1 MDDLRARTTL
11 FCGVIAA
18 AIALSMLLRG
28 RRAVH
33 WLFAGFTTEIGFW
46 YVSQSIADL
55 SKDRNWARVTAVLT
69 VLLPQFAVHLFQAI
83 VPPESD
89 DERRRLPRAALVA
102 GVPMLALE
110 VSPYAQHS
118 LARGAVY
125 LYVFGFLAA
134 ALISLWRRGQKS
146 PSKAVRDRVRF
157 LVAVGGA
164 AMGFTLADL
173 LSILG
178 LNVPP
183 LGAVLS
189 VIFLF
194 VLSESLRTPRLADLY
209 ELSGRL
215 LVSTALA
222 FAIAGLLYFF
232 MKYMGRFGSMYLNGV
247 LAAICVLVLFEPLEA
262 EVEKR
267 IHQFVFRERYDLDAN
282 VTALRMRLAH
292 TLEVSEMVET
302 VMTGLERSR
311 RITSSALYLH
321 DEDGAAF
328 RLAGAVGATPPDRL
342 ESMSLRPLLE
352 ELDASFALDDVER
365 REGTKEALAPLRAA
379 ADAFGD
385 MRSSVVLAVRDG
397 TDLVGLLCVDDE
409 RVKDPLTPEEVS
421 LLETVASQIGVA
433 LSNSRGYAKLKDRDR
448 LAALGSLAAGLA
460 HEIKNPLGAIKGAAQ
475 LLEELTPKDGEAES
489 MQEFIGIIL
498 EETNRLNRV
507 VGSFLDYARP
517 GVGNPVPLDVNA
529 AIRRTLQILAPR
541 ENPSLEISLQLA
553 DELPRARI
561 DAEQLRQV
569 LINLVQNAI
578 QAMDSRGKLTITT
591 ARKKKLRVGWGDARA
606 TVASVVD
613 RTERG
618 ERPPAAETAPRSD
631 GGADLVELTVRDT
644 GPGMAEKILKNLFV
658 PFFTTKQRGT
668 GLGLAISQ
676 SIIQS
681 AGGTI
686 EVTTQVGS
694 GTKFTV
700 LLPSA
705 VDGLLSI
712 PPRPPESDAS
722 AAAAG

>member
-55 SKDRNWARVTAVLT
+55 SKDRNWFRVTVVLT

-83 VPPESD
+83 VPHAE
-89 DERRRLPRAALVA
+89 DETPKLPRAALVV
-102 GVPMLALE
+102 GIPMLALC
-110 VSPYAQHS
+110 VSPYSQ
-118 LARGAVY
+118 LPVTRGAVY

-134 ALISLWRRGQKS
+134 ALWSLWRRGQRS
-146 PSKAVRDRVRF
+146 ASKAVRDRVRF
-157 LVAVGGA
+157 LAGVGGL
-164 AMGFTLADL
+164 AMGFQLADL

-194 VLSESLRTPRLADLY
+194 VLSESLRTKRLADIY

-215 LVSTALA
+215 VVSTALA

-247 LAAICVLVLFEPLEA
+247 LAAICVLVLFEPLQA

-267 IHQFVFRERYDLDAN
+267 IHQFVFRERYDLETN
-282 VTALRMRLAH
+282 VTELRKRLAH
-292 TLEVSEMVET
+292 SLEVSEMVET

-311 RITSSALYLH
+311 RITGSALYLR
-321 DEDGAAF
+321 DEEGTAF
-328 RLAGAVGATPPDRL
+328 KLAGAAGASPPERL
-342 ESMSLRPLLE
+342 EGVHLAPLLD
-352 ELDASFALDDVER
+352 ELDDSFALEDVER
-365 REGTKEALAPLRAA
+365 LERPKDALAPLRAA
-379 ADAFGD
+379 ADSFGD
-385 MRSSVVLAVRDG
+385 LRSSVVLAVRDG
-397 TDLVGLLCVDDE
+397 SDLVGLLCVDDA
-409 RVKDPLTPEEVS
+409 RVKDAFTPEEVV
-421 LLETVASQIGVA
+421 LLETVAAQIGVA
-433 LSNSRGYAKLKDRDR
+433 LSNTRGYAKLKDRDR
-448 LAALGSLAAGLA
+448 LAALGSMAAGLA
-460 HEIKNPLGAIKGAAQ
+460 HEVKNPLGAIKGAAQ
-475 LLEELTPKDGEAES
+475 LLEELTPKNTNDSES

-517 GVGNPVPLDVNA
+517 AVGNPVALDVNA
-529 AIRRTLQILAPR
+529 AIRRTIQILAPR
-541 ENPSLEISLQLA
+541 DKPALDITLELA
-553 DELPRARI
+553 EDLPRAKI

-569 LINLVQNAI
+569 LINLIQNGV
-578 QAMDSRGKLTITT
+578 QAMDGRGTLTITT
-591 ARKKKLRVGWGDARA
+591 SRRRKYRA
-606 TVASVVD
+606 SWEDTGRSPSSEP
-613 RTERG
+613 T
-618 ERPPAAETAPRSD
+618 PRSE
-631 GGADLVELTVRDT
+631 GGPDFVELTVRDT
-644 GPGMAEKILKNLFV
+644 GPGIAEKILKNLFV
-658 PFFTTKQRGT
+658 PFFTTKQKGT

-676 SIIQS
+676 SIVQS

-686 EVTTQVGS
+686 DVKTRVGA
-694 GTKFTV
+694 GTKFIV

-705 VDGLLSI
+705 PESAVSI
-712 PPRPPESDAS
+712 PPVDESRP
-722 AAAAG
+722 AAE

>member
-1 MDDLRARTTL
+1 VDDLRARTTL

-33 WLFAGFTTEIGFW
+33 WLFAGFTTEVGFW

-55 SKDRNWARVTAVLT
+55 SKDRNWMRVTVVLT

-83 VPPESD
+83 VPHD
-89 DERRRLPRAALVA
+89 DDAKPRLPRAALMV
-102 GVPMLALE
+102 GIPMLALA
-110 VSPYAQHS
+110 VSPYARYP
-118 LARGAVY
+118 LASGAVY

-134 ALISLWRRGQKS
+134 ALWSLWMRGKKS
-146 PSKAVRDRVRF
+146 DSKAVRDRVRF
-157 LVAVGGA
+157 LVAVGGL

-173 LSILG
+173 LSIFN

-189 VIFLF
+189 VVFLF
-194 VLSESLRTPRLADLY
+194 VLSESLRRPRLADLY

-247 LAAICVLVLFEPLEA
+247 LAAICVLVLFDPLEA

-267 IHQFVFRERYDLDAN
+267 IHQFVFRERYDLETN
-282 VTALRMRLAH
+282 VTELRKRLAH

-311 RITSSALYLH
+311 RITSSALYLL
-321 DEDGAAF
+321 DEDGTAF
-328 RLAGAVGATPPDRL
+328 LLSGAIGANPPERL
-342 ESMSLRPLLE
+342 EVVTLKPLLTS
-352 ELDASFALDDVER
+352 LDASFALDDVER
-365 REGTKEALAPLRAA
+365 MEGSKEAIAPLRAA
-379 ADAFGD
+379 ADTFGD
-385 MRSSVVLAVRDG
+385 LRSSVVLAVRDG
-397 TDLVGLLCVDDE
+397 GDLVGLLCVDDE
-409 RVKDPLTPEEVS
+409 RVKDPFTPEEIA
-421 LLETVASQIGVA
+421 LLETVGSQIGVA
-433 LSNSRGYAKLKDRDR
+433 LSNTRGYAKLKDRDR
-448 LAALGSLAAGLA
+448 LAAMGSMAAGLA
-460 HEIKNPLGAIKGAAQ
+460 HEVKNPLGAIKGAAQ
-475 LLEELTPKDGEAES
+475 LLEELAPKGADAEEFK
-489 MQEFIGIIL
+489 EFIGIIL

-517 GVGNPVPLDVNA
+517 GVGDPVALDVNA
-529 AIRRTLQILAPR
+529 AIRRTVQILTPR
-541 ENPSLEISLQLA
+541 DKPSLELQLDLA
-553 DELPRARI
+553 DDLPRAKI

-569 LINLVQNAI
+569 LINLVQNGI
-578 QAMDSRGKLTITT
+578 QAMDGHGKITITT
-591 ARKKKLRVGWGDARA
+591 ARRKKARA
-606 TVASVVD
+606 GWEDDS
-613 RTERG
+613 
-618 ERPPAAETAPRSD
+618 RPGKTGANAAEITPRSE

-644 GPGMAEKILKNLFV
+644 GPGIAEKILKNLFV

-676 SIIQS
+676 SIVQS

-686 EVTTQVGS
+686 EVNTKLGA
-694 GTKFTV
+694 GTKFIV
-700 LLPSA
+700 LLPA
-705 VDGLLSI
+705 APDGALSMA
-712 PPRPPESDAS
+712 PPGAERT
-722 AAAAG
+722 AAE

>member
-33 WLFAGFTTEIGFW
+33 WLFAGFTTEVGFW

-55 SKDRNWARVTAVLT
+55 SKDRNWMRVTVVLT

-83 VPPESD
+83 VPHD
-89 DERRRLPRAALVA
+89 DDVKPRLPRAALMV
-102 GVPMLALE
+102 GIPMLALA
-110 VSPYAQHS
+110 VSPYARYP
-118 LARGAVY
+118 LASGAVY

-134 ALISLWRRGQKS
+134 ALWSLWMRGKKS
-146 PSKAVRDRVRF
+146 DSKAVRDRVRF
-157 LVAVGGA
+157 LVAVGGL

-173 LSILG
+173 LSIFN

-189 VIFLF
+189 VVFLF
-194 VLSESLRTPRLADLY
+194 VLSESLRRPRLADLY

-247 LAAICVLVLFEPLEA
+247 LAAICVLVLFDPLEA

-267 IHQFVFRERYDLDAN
+267 IHQFVFRERYDLETN
-282 VTALRMRLAH
+282 VTELRKRLAH

-311 RITSSALYLH
+311 RITSSALYLL
-321 DEDGAAF
+321 DEDGTAF
-328 RLAGAVGATPPDRL
+328 LLSGAIGANPPERL
-342 ESMSLRPLLE
+342 EVVTLKPLLTS
-352 ELDASFALDDVER
+352 LDASFALDDVER
-365 REGTKEALAPLRAA
+365 MEGSKEAVAPLRAA
-379 ADAFGD
+379 ADTFGD
-385 MRSSVVLAVRDG
+385 LRSAVVLAVRDG
-397 TDLVGLLCVDDE
+397 SDLVGLLCVDDE
-409 RVKDPLTPEEVS
+409 RVKDPFTPEEIA
-421 LLETVASQIGVA
+421 LLETVGSQIGVA
-433 LSNSRGYAKLKDRDR
+433 LSNTRGYAKLKDRDR
-448 LAALGSLAAGLA
+448 LAAMGSMAAGLA
-460 HEIKNPLGAIKGAAQ
+460 HEVKNPLGAIKGAAQ
-475 LLEELTPKDGEAES
+475 LLEELAPKGADAE
-489 MQEFIGIIL
+489 EFKEFVGIIL

-517 GVGNPVPLDVNA
+517 GVGDPVALDVNA
-529 AIRRTLQILAPR
+529 AIRRTVQILTPR
-541 ENPSLEISLQLA
+541 DKPSLELHLDLA
-553 DELPRARI
+553 DDLPRAKI

-569 LINLVQNAI
+569 LINLVQNGI
-578 QAMDSRGKLTITT
+578 QAMDGHGKLTITT
-591 ARKKKLRVGWGDARA
+591 SRRKKARA
-606 TVASVVD
+606 GWEDDS
-613 RTERG
+613 
-618 ERPPAAETAPRSD
+618 RPGKTGPGAAESTPRSE

-644 GPGMAEKILKNLFV
+644 GPGIAEKILKNLFV

-676 SIIQS
+676 SIVQS

-686 EVTTQVGS
+686 EVNTKLGA
-694 GTKFTV
+694 GTKFIV
-700 LLPSA
+700 LLPA
-705 VDGLLSI
+705 APDAALSI
-712 PPRPPESDAS
+712 APPGADRT
-722 AAAAG
+722 AAE

>member
-33 WLFAGFTTEIGFW
+33 WLFAGFTTEVGFW

-83 VPPESD
+83 VPPTD
-89 DERRRLPRAALVA
+89 DAPSRLPRAAFVV

-110 VSPYAQHS
+110 VSPYAHHS

-125 LYVFGFLAA
+125 LYVFGFLTA
-134 ALISLWRRGQKS
+134 ALTSLWRRGQKS

-157 LVAVGGA
+157 LVAVGGL

-247 LAAICVLVLFEPLEA
+247 LAAICVLVLFDPLEA

-282 VTALRMRLAH
+282 VTALRTRLAH
-292 TLEVSEMVET
+292 ALEVSDMVDT

-311 RITSSALYLH
+311 RITSAALYLE
-321 DEDGAAF
+321 DEGGATF
-328 RLAGAVGATPPDRL
+328 HLAGAFGAPPPAQL
-342 ESMSLRPLLE
+342 EAVSLRPLLA
-352 ELDASFALDDVER
+352 ELETSIALEDIER
-365 REGTKEALAPLRAA
+365 REGPKDSLAPLRAA

-385 MRSSVVLAVRDG
+385 LRSCVVLAVRDG
-397 TDLVGLLCVDDE
+397 ADLVGLLCVDDD
-409 RVKDPLTPEEVS
+409 RVKDPFTPEEVV
-421 LLETVASQIGVA
+421 LFETVGAQIGVA
-433 LSNSRGYAKLKDRDR
+433 LANTRGYAKLKDRDR
-448 LAALGSLAAGLA
+448 LAAMGSLAAGLA

-475 LLEELTPKDGEAES
+475 LLEELAPRGSETES
-489 MQEFIGIIL
+489 MHEFIGIIL

-517 GVGNPVPLDVNA
+517 GIGNPVPLDVNA
-529 AIRRTLQILAPR
+529 AVRRTLQILAPR
-541 ENPSLEISLQLA
+541 ENPELEIALQLA
-553 DELPRARI
+553 DDLPRATI

-569 LINLVQNAI
+569 LINLTQNAI
-578 QAMDSRGKLTITT
+578 QAMNSSGKLTIST
-591 ARKKKLRVGWGDARA
+591 ARRRRPRPSWDDARPSDRSLDR
-606 TVASVVD
+606 VA
-613 RTERG
+613 ERG
-618 ERPPAAETAPRSD
+618 AAAPEAPRSSGD
-631 GGADLVELTVRDT
+631 TDLVELTVRDT
-644 GPGMAEKILKNLFV
+644 GPGIAEKILKNLFV
-658 PFFTTKQRGT
+658 PFFTTKQQGT

-676 SIIQS
+676 SIVQA

-686 EVTTQVGS
+686 EVATQLGTGS
-694 GTKFTV
+694 RFTV
-700 LLPSA
+700 LLPTA
-705 VDGLLSI
+705 EDGRHSLPPAPRRTASI
-712 PPRPPESDAS
+712 FPAS
-722 AAAAG
+722 TT

>member
-33 WLFAGFTTEIGFW
+33 WLFAGFTTEVGFW

-55 SKDRNWARVTAVLT
+55 SKDRNWIRVTVVLT

-83 VPPESD
+83 VPPGE
-89 DERRRLPRAALVA
+89 DERPTLPRAALLV
-102 GVPMLALE
+102 GVPMLALC
-110 VSPYAQHS
+110 VSPYSQ
-118 LARGAVY
+118 LPLTRGAVY

-134 ALISLWRRGQKS
+134 ALWSLWRRGQRS
-146 PSKAVRDRVRF
+146 ASRAVRDRVRF
-157 LVAVGGA
+157 LAGVGGL
-164 AMGFTLADL
+164 AMGFQLADL

-189 VIFLF
+189 VVFLF
-194 VLSESLRTPRLADLY
+194 VLSESLRTKRLADVY

-247 LAAICVLVLFEPLEA
+247 LAAICVLVLFEPLQA

-267 IHQFVFRERYDLDAN
+267 IHQFVFRERYDLETN
-282 VTALRMRLAH
+282 VTELRKRLAH
-292 TLEVSEMVET
+292 SLEVTEMVET
-302 VMTGLERSR
+302 VLSGLERSR
-311 RITSSALYLH
+311 RITGSALYLR
-321 DEDGAAF
+321 DEDGTAF
-328 RLAGAVGATPPDRL
+328 KLAGAAGAAPPERL
-342 ESMSLRPLLE
+342 EAVSLAPLLD
-352 ELDASFALDDVER
+352 ELDASFSLDDVDRLER
-365 REGTKEALAPLRAA
+365 PKDALAPLRVAQ
-379 ADAFGD
+379 DTFGD
-385 MRSSVVLAVRDG
+385 MRSSVVLAVRDSG
-397 TDLVGLLCVDDE
+397 DLVGLLCVDDA
-409 RVKDPLTPEEVS
+409 RVKDAFTPEEIA
-421 LLETVASQIGVA
+421 LLETVAAQIGVA
-433 LSNSRGYAKLKDRDR
+433 LSNTRGYQKLKDRDR

-475 LLEELTPKDGEAES
+475 LLEELTPKNTSDSES
-489 MQEFIGIIL
+489 MNEFIGIIL

-517 GVGNPVPLDVNA
+517 GVGNPVALDVNA
-529 AIRRTLQILAPR
+529 AIRRTIQILAPR
-541 ENPSLEISLQLA
+541 DKPSLEIELDLA
-553 DELPRARI
+553 DDLPRARI

-569 LINLVQNAI
+569 LINLVQNGI
-578 QAMDSRGKLTITT
+578 QAMDGNGTLTITT
-591 ARKKKLRVGWGDARA
+591 AQRKKLRSTWDDGARGP
-606 TVASVVD
+606 AS
-613 RTERG
+613 E
-618 ERPPAAETAPRSD
+618 PLPRSE
-631 GGADLVELTVRDT
+631 GGPDFVELTVRDT
-644 GPGMAEKILKNLFV
+644 GPGIAEKILKNLFV

-676 SIIQS
+676 SIVQS

-686 EVTTQVGS
+686 DVKTQVGS
-694 GTKFTV
+694 GSKFIV
-700 LLPSA
+700 LLPA
-705 VDGLLSI
+705 APEVLSV
-712 PPRPPESDAS
+712 PPPQESRP
-722 AAAAG
+722 AAE